1 MTCSEDVIRYVPSPF
16 SAALKQIIDG
26 GEGGG
31 VIADISN
38 REAVS
43 WPTRFC
49 AAERTSFA
57 L

>member
-1 MTCSEDVIRYVPSPF
+1 M
-16 SAALKQIIDG
+16 KQIKDG
-26 GEGGG
+26 DEGGSDG
-31 VIADISN
+31 EVYLIADNSN